1 MDIVSGVVVYILL
14 WWWVFFMTL
23 PFGARPPAV
32 IERGHASS
40 APQRPRLLVKA
51 LVTSLI
57 ALVLWFG
64 VSALIS
70 SGLFSFREL
79 VESEVR

>member
-23 PFGARPPAV
+23 PFGARPPEV
-32 IERGHASS
+32 IGRGHAAS

-79 VESEVR
+79 VEGEVR